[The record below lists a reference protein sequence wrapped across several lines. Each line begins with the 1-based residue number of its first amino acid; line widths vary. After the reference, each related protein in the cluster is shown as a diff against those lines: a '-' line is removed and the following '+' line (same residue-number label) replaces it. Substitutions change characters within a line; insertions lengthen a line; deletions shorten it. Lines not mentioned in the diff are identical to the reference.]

1 MDGLFS
7 NNFKEKKSEKI
18 QEKRQGPESFT
29 DYSTTDVLCVGKIKT
44 TS

>member
-1 MDGLFS
+1 MDFS
-7 NNFKEKKSEKI
+7 LTIQRKKFIKI

-29 DYSTTDVLCVGKIKT
+29 DYSTTDVLCVGKIKK